1 MRRGIVLVLGALFVM
16 SPAIALAQATS
27 ATDVTNAE
35 VQAVRNHAE
44 GGFDRQIKIVDVGDE
59 NIGLGILHREA
70 QEEVQGPVNGF
81 IHHDVTEVYYIVSG
95 SGTLVTGGTL
105 IDPRPFPSDSR
116 RSQCSWARARWGR
129 RQPVTPVRSLLAI
142 RSSSRRVC
150 FTRGKRSPITSPI
163 WMCGR
168 TQTRSWR
175 PDTSTRHFSKV
186 DSSVSISQ
194 VGVSDQR
201 LADLP

>member
-1 MRRGIVLVLGALFVM
+1 MRRGVVLVLGALFVM
-16 SPAIALAQATS
+16 SPAVALAQATS

-35 VQAVRNHAE
+35 VQAVRNHPE

-105 IDPRPFPSDSR
+105 IDPRPFPSDSPAVTVLVGP
-116 RSQCSWARARWGR
+116 STMGSSATGHAREVSVGDTIIIPAGVFHAWKEI
-129 RQPVTPVRSLLAI
+129 PDHVTYLDVR
-142 RSSSRRVC
+142 
-150 FTRGKRSPITSPI
+150 TD
-163 WMCGR
+163 
-168 TQTRSWR
+168 
-175 PDTSTRHFSKV
+175 PDKV
-186 DSSVSISQ
+186 LETGYLHPALQ
-194 VGVSDQR
+194 
-201 LADLP
+201 